1 MYYLAAFLL
10 SLTVALILIP
20 VLRKWAVQ
28 LDFVDKPRPDN
39 ERKLHRE
46 PIPLMAGIAL
56 FAGFAATYILFT
68 DMTPTESAAVLGGS
82 LLILLIGLVDDWYK
96 VSQREFPALPKLI
109 VQLLAALLVYL
120 AGIRFSGF
128 SNPFTDSYVVLPE
141 WLQLVLTLLWIFG
154 VTTVIN
160 FTDGLDGLAGSLATI
175 SAGTLFVVAIAQ
187 QRGDSAIMA
196 ISLVGAGLAYLKYN
210 KPPAKVYMGDSGATF
225 LGFILA
231 IIALDGAF
239 KQATLLSLL
248 VPILA
253 LGVPIFDNI
262 FVVLKRLKNGQKIYE
277 ADASQIHYR
286 LLSSGLNPKQVLFVL
301 CLVSVCLSLSSIILV
316 LLPV

>member
-1 MYYLAAFLL
+1 MHYLAAFLL
-10 SLTVALILIP
+10 SLLVALVLIP
-20 VLRKWAVQ
+20 VLRRWAVH

-56 FAGFAATYILFT
+56 FAGFAVPYILFN
-68 DMTPTESAAVLGGS
+68 DMRLTEAAAVLGGS
-82 LLILLIGLVDDWYK
+82 LLILAIGLVDDWYK
-96 VSQREFPALPKLI
+96 VSRREFPALPKLV
-109 VQLLAALLVYL
+109 VQLLAALLVFM

-128 SNPFTDSYVVLPE
+128 TNPFTDHYVLLPF

-175 SAGTLFVVAIAQ
+175 SAGTLFVVAMAQ
-187 QRGDSAIMA
+187 HRGDSAVMA
-196 ISLVGAGLAYLKYN
+196 ISLVGVGLAYLKYN
-210 KPPAKVYMGDSGATF
+210 RPPAKVYMGDSGATF

-286 LLSSGLNPKQVLFVL
+286 LLSSGLNPKQVLLVL

>member
-10 SLTVALILIP
+10 SLVVALILIP
-20 VLRKWAVQ
+20 VLRRWAVQ

-56 FAGFAATYILFT
+56 FIGFAVSYISFS
-68 DMTPTESAAVLGGS
+68 DMTLTESAAVLGGS

-96 VSQREFPALPKLI
+96 VSRREFPALPKLI

-128 SNPFTDSYVVLPE
+128 SNPFTDTYVVLPE

-187 QRGDSAIMA
+187 QESNSAIMA
-196 ISLVGAGLAYLKYN
+196 ISLVGVGLAYLKYN

-239 KQATLLSLL
+239 KQATVLSLF

-316 LLPV
+316 LLPI

>member
-10 SLTVALILIP
+10 SLVIALILIP
-20 VLRKWAVQ
+20 ILRKWAVQ

-56 FAGFAATYILFT
+56 FVGFAVTYILFNG
-68 DMTPTESAAVLGGS
+68 MTPTESAAVLAGS
-82 LLILLIGLVDDWYK
+82 LMILLIGLVDDWYK
-96 VSQREFPALPKLI
+96 VSRREFPALPKLI

-128 SNPFTDSYVVLPE
+128 TNPFTDNYVMLPE

-160 FTDGLDGLAGSLATI
+160 FTDGLDGLAGSLVTI
-175 SAGTLFVVAIAQ
+175 SAGTLFVVAIAEQ
-187 QRGDSAIMA
+187 QGDSAIMA
-196 ISLVGAGLAYLKYN
+196 ISLVGVGLAYLKYN

-239 KQATLLSLL
+239 KQATLLSLF

-262 FVVLKRLKNGQKIYE
+262 FVVLKRMKDGKKIYE

-286 LLSSGLNPKQVLFVL
+286 LLSSGLNPKQVLLVL
-301 CLVSVCLSLSSIILV
+301 CLISVCLSLSSIILL
-316 LLPV
+316 LLPI

>member
-1 MYYLAAFLL
+1 MYYLAAFVL

-20 VLRKWAVQ
+20 VLRRWAVQ

-196 ISLVGAGLAYLKYN
+196 ISLVGVGLAYLKYN

-239 KQATLLSLL
+239 KQATMLSLL

-262 FVVLKRLKNGQKIYE
+262 FVVLKRLKNGKKIYE

-286 LLSSGLNPKQVLFVL
+286 LLSTGLNPKQVLFVL

>member
-1 MYYLAAFLL
+1 MPYIAAVSF
-10 SLTVALILIP
+10 VFVLITIP
-20 VLRKWAVQ
+20 LLRKWAIR
-28 LDFVDKPRPDN
+28 LDFVDKPRPDS

-56 FAGFAATYILFT
+56 FGGFAISYILFM
-68 DMTPTESAAVLGGS
+68 DAGLWKMTAVMVGS
-82 LLILLIGLVDDWYK
+82 LLVLGIGLIDDWYK
-96 VSQREFPALPKLI
+96 VSRREFPALPKMI
-109 VQLLAALLVYL
+109 VQLGAALIIYM

-128 SNPFTDSYVVLPE
+128 SNPFNDQYILLPD

-160 FTDGLDGLAGSLATI
+160 FSDGMDGLAGSLATI
-175 SAGTLFVVAIAQ
+175 SAVTLFIVAMTQ
-187 QRGDSAIMA
+187 GQGGSAVMA
-196 ISLVGAGLAYLKYN
+196 ISLVGVGLAYLRYN

-225 LGFILA
+225 LGFVLA

-239 KQATLLSLL
+239 KQATLLSLF

-262 FVVLKRLKNGQKIYE
+262 FVVIKRMMNGKPIYE
-277 ADASQIHYR
+277 ADATQIHYR
-286 LLSSGLNPKQVLFVL
+286 LLSSGLNQQQVLLVL
-301 CLVSVCLSLSSIILV
+301 CLISVCLSLSSIILV

>member
-1 MYYLAAFLL
+1 MPYIAAFVV
-10 SLTVALILIP
+10 SFVFVLITIP
-20 VLRKWAVQ
+20 LLRKWAIR
-28 LDFVDKPRPDN
+28 LDFVDKPRPDS

-46 PIPLMAGIAL
+46 PVPLMAGIAL
-56 FAGFAATYILFT
+56 FGGFAISYILFM
-68 DMTPTESAAVLGGS
+68 DAGLWKMTAVMAGS
-82 LLILLIGLVDDWYK
+82 LLVLGIGLIDDWYK
-96 VSQREFPALPKLI
+96 VSRREFPALPKMI
-109 VQLLAALLVYL
+109 VQLAAALIIYM

-128 SNPFTDSYVVLPE
+128 SNPFNDQYILLPD

-160 FTDGLDGLAGSLATI
+160 FSDGMDGLAGSLATI
-175 SAGTLFVVAIAQ
+175 SAVTLFIVAMTQ
-187 QRGDSAIMA
+187 GQGGSAVMA
-196 ISLVGAGLAYLKYN
+196 ISLVGVGLAYLRYN

-225 LGFILA
+225 LGFVLA

-239 KQATLLSLL
+239 KQATLLSLF

-262 FVVLKRLKNGQKIYE
+262 FVVIKRMINGKPIYE
-277 ADASQIHYR
+277 ADATQIHYR
-286 LLSSGLNPKQVLFVL
+286 LLSSGLNQQQVLLVL
-301 CLVSVCLSLSSIILV
+301 CLISACLSLSSIILV

>member
-1 MYYLAAFLL
+1 MPYIAAFIV
-10 SLTVALILIP
+10 SFVFVLITIP
-20 VLRKWAVQ
+20 LLRKWAIR
-28 LDFVDKPRPDN
+28 LDFVDKPRPDS

-56 FAGFAATYILFT
+56 FGGFAISYILFM
-68 DMTPTESAAVLGGS
+68 DAGLWKMTAVMVGS
-82 LLILLIGLVDDWYK
+82 LLVLGIGLIDDWYK
-96 VSQREFPALPKLI
+96 VSRREFPALPKMI
-109 VQLLAALLVYL
+109 VQLGAALIIYM

-128 SNPFTDSYVVLPE
+128 SNPFNDQYILLPD

-160 FTDGLDGLAGSLATI
+160 FSDGMDGLAGSLATI
-175 SAGTLFVVAIAQ
+175 SAVTLFIVAMTQ
-187 QRGDSAIMA
+187 GQGGSAVMA
-196 ISLVGAGLAYLKYN
+196 ISLVGVGLAYLRYN

-225 LGFILA
+225 LGFVLA

-239 KQATLLSLL
+239 KQATLLSLF

-262 FVVLKRLKNGQKIYE
+262 FVVIKRMMNGKPIYE
-277 ADASQIHYR
+277 ADATQIHYR
-286 LLSSGLNPKQVLFVL
+286 LLSSGLNQQQVLLVL
-301 CLVSVCLSLSSIILV
+301 CLISVCLSLSSIILV

>member
-1 MYYLAAFLL
+1 MYYLAAFAL

-96 VSQREFPALPKLI
+96 VSRREFPALPKLI

-196 ISLVGAGLAYLKYN
+196 ISLVGVGLAYLKYN

-262 FVVLKRLKNGQKIYE
+262 FVVLKRLKNGKKIYE

-286 LLSSGLNPKQVLFVL
+286 LLSTGLNPKQVLFVL